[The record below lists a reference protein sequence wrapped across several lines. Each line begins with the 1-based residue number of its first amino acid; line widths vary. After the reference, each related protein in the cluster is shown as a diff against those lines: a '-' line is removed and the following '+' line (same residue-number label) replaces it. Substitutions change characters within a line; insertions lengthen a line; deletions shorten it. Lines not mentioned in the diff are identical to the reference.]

1 MQGILDTLY
10 SGLPILLGHFS
21 IAILMLS
28 LGIVL
33 YLVITPV
40 NEYRLIQQ
48 GNKAAALTLGSA
60 MLGITLP
67 LAAALGSSINF
78 WDIVIWGSVA
88 IILQLL
94 VFFLLDLILRGL
106 AERIKNEEMSAAL
119 ILGSTKLSVALLNAA
134 AIGY

>member
-21 IAILMLS
+21 IAILMLG

-48 GNKAAALTLGSA
+48 GNQAAALTLGSA

-78 WDIVIWGSVA
+78 WDIDSGEWTVNMRYIP
-88 IILQLL
+88 
-94 VFFLLDLILRGL
+94 
-106 AERIKNEEMSAAL
+106 
-119 ILGSTKLSVALLNAA
+119 T
-134 AIGY
+134 